1 MSTRLMMLALG
12 VVACALGTAAV
23 ADDYAQ
29 WRGPRRDGVS
39 LEKNIAASWP
49 AGGPKLLWQIKDAG
63 FGYGSVSVAGERV
76 VSIGSTGKTDEY
88 VQARSLKDGKLLW
101 QTRIGKVGNPDQ
113 QPNYPGARTTPTV
126 VGTSVYALG
135 SDGDLACLDTVT
147 GKVVWQKNLQRD
159 FGGKLGIW
167 AYSESPL
174 IDGDKVIVTPGGTDA
189 TVVALDRKTGA
200 VIWKCAVP
208 GADVAGYASAMLM
221 ESGGSKQVV
230 QYMGKGLVGIDAST
244 GKFLWRFDKTFDT
257 RFQMHAFT
265 PIIDGNQV
273 YTGSASAQGL
283 ARVGAAGADAV
294 YIDKRLPGS
303 IGGAVKVGGYV
314 YGGSQTGLMCVEF
327 ASGKVMWEDRS
338 VGPNQICAVDG
349 KLIVHGENGDVALV
363 AATSGAYKELGRFTP
378 AGAPDRGQAKAWA
391 YPVVSGGK
399 LFIRDLGVVSVYGI
413 R

>member
-12 VVACALGTAAV
+12 VVACGLGTAAV

-88 VQARSLKDGKLLW
+88 VQARALKDGKLLW

-135 SDGDLACLDTVT
+135 SDGDLACLDTVS

-174 IDGDKVIVTPGGTDA
+174 IDGDKVIVTPGGADA

-230 QYMGKGLVGIDAST
+230 QYMG
-244 GKFLWRFDKTFDT
+244 
-257 RFQMHAFT
+257 
-265 PIIDGNQV
+265 
-273 YTGSASAQGL
+273 
-283 ARVGAAGADAV
+283 
-294 YIDKRLPGS
+294 
-303 IGGAVKVGGYV
+303 
-314 YGGSQTGLMCVEF
+314 
-327 ASGKVMWEDRS
+327 
-338 VGPNQICAVDG
+338 
-349 KLIVHGENGDVALV
+349 
-363 AATSGAYKELGRFTP
+363 
-378 AGAPDRGQAKAWA
+378 
-391 YPVVSGGK
+391 
-399 LFIRDLGVVSVYGI
+399 
-413 R
+413 